1 MQADVIAEEIDVAS
15 FIDVGAEV
23 ATVRPPPTDNK
34 IVAGLLETE
43 NVSDDDNST
52 EVEDKS
58 VKCPDGNELLQVI
71 ETLKRFVLL
80 ADKEYKIQLYANPF
94 GDQINRHFSEK
105 RKQ

>member
-1 MQADVIAEEIDVAS
+1 MIAEEKDVAS

-43 NVSDDDNST
+43 NVSDDDNSA

-58 VKCPDGNELLQVI
+58 VKCPYGNELLQVI
-71 ETLKRFVLL
+71 ETLKRFFLF
-80 ADKEYKIQLYANPF
+80 ADKEYTIQSYANPF
-94 GDQINRHFSEK
+94 GDQINRRF
-105 RKQ
+105 